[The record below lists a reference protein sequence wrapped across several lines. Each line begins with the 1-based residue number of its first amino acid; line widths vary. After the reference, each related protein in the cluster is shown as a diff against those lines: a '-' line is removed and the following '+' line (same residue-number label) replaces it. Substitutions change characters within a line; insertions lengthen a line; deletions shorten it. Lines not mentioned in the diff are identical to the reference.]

1 MTYSNTKTNTKTK
14 LFTMVVGANN
24 EHYKTREKILEQL
37 WANSLN
43 DNYQTVN

>member
-24 EHYKTREKILEQL
+24 EHYKTREKNTRTTMDKFLER
-37 WANSLN
+37 
-43 DNYQTVN
+43 